1 MLRFNSKGEYNL
13 PVGNVDFN
21 QNTLVAL
28 QDYFRLTQQKNITFH
43 NFDFE
48 KFFET
53 IEFEEDDFVY
63 LDPPYLI
70 TFSEYNKLWNEE
82 TERRLLEYLEILE
95 DRNINFAIS
104 NVTHYK
110 GKVNEQFLGWSRQHN
125 SFEIKSN
132 YISYHDNTNKEFK
145 EVLVTNFEP
154 QRTEPQQKMIF
165 SELET
170 VEK

>member
-21 QNTLVAL
+21 QNTFVAL
-28 QDYFRLTQQKNITFH
+28 NDYFRLTKQKNISLY
-43 NFDFE
+43 NLDFAD
-48 KFFET
+48 FFET

-70 TFSEYNKLWNEE
+70 TFSEYNKLWNEK
-82 TERRLLEYLEILE
+82 TEKRLLTYLEILE

-110 GKVNEQFLGWSRQHN
+110 GKVNEQFLEWSRHYN
-125 SFEIKSN
+125 SYDIKSN

-145 EVLVTNFEP
+145 EVLVTNFEH
-154 QRTEPQQKMIF
+154 QSTEPQQKLIF
-165 SELET
+165 SELEI
-170 VEK
+170 VEQ